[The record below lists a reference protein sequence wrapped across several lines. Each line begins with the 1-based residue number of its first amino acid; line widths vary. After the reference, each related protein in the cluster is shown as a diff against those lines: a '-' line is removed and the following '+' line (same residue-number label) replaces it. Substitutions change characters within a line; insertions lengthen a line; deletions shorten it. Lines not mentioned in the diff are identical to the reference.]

1 VSASTIPRPR
11 LLPRFS
17 FVREHGQLLRTL
29 LRRELRARY
38 QGSTVGVLWTYLQPL
53 LMMGIYTLVFSVLL
67 NAAPSIHHYPQFAL
81 TGLAV
86 WTFFQGGLLL
96 GTSSIVANGAL
107 IKKVWFPREVI
118 LVAVVLSQASA
129 MLVMLVVIVPANLVV
144 IPATARTMALALP
157 LLLLL
162 ALLTLGMAAV
172 TCTLNVFFRDVEH
185 LLTVAMLPWFFLTP
199 VFYGLD
205 TLPGGVGRHWLV
217 ELLRYGNPVTPYVE
231 AFRAVAFQGIVPGVG
246 ELAYCAVVGP
256 LVALVGLAVFQ
267 RHEDRFAID
276 L

>member
-1 VSASTIPRPR
+1 
-11 LLPRFS
+11 
-17 FVREHGQLLRTL
+17 
-29 LRRELRARY
+29 
-38 QGSTVGVLWTYLQPL
+38 
-53 LMMGIYTLVFSVLL
+53 VLL

-129 MLVMLVVIVPANLVV
+129 MLVMLVVIVPANLIV
-144 IPATARTMALALP
+144 IPATARTMALAVP

-205 TLPGGVGRHWLV
+205 TLPGGAGRYWLI

-231 AFRAVAFQGIVPGVG
+231 AFRAVAFQGIVPGAA
-246 ELAYCAVVGP
+246 ELAYCAIVGP
-256 LVALVGLAVFQ
+256 LVALVGLTVFQ
-267 RHEDRFAID
+267 RHEDRFAVD